1 MAATT
6 LGERLG
12 ELRVRRG
19 LTQEGLAEKARL
31 SVDTVRKLEQ
41 NQRFTARMGT
51 LNALARALD
60 VETSVLLGPPT
71 VLESSTDHEPPS
83 VLALRQAVTPL
94 SGFPGLGPGA
104 EEDSE
109 PPTVAEL
116 REAIRSTETI
126 RRRGELTKITAL
138 LPTLLADARAAV
150 RQYAGSDRAGCYAV
164 LAEAYQVAATTLT
177 AFGKEDA
184 AYTALERSMEAAA
197 RSDDPHLEVIGVSTL
212 SWIFTKQGRVVDAE
226 QAAVRMAERIEPGFR
241 SAPLDLSLW
250 GILLLRGATAAVRA
264 EHGDTAEELL
274 SLAAAAA
281 ARIGVDR
288 LDYATPFGPTNAG
301 VAAVNAFVDMGKP
314 DKALDRA
321 ALIPG
326 LGNLPPTWL
335 ARHFLDRAQ
344 AYAEMQRDG
353 EATRALLAA
362 ERTAPEWMRYHAS
375 SRHLVAELRGRELR
389 RSSPIKDLA
398 LRLEIGAG

>member
-1 MAATT
+1 MAAT
-6 LGERLG
+6 LGDRLG

-19 LTQEGLAEKARL
+19 LTQEELAEKARL

-41 NQRFTARMGT
+41 NRRFTARMST
-51 LNALARALD
+51 LNSLARALD
-60 VETSVLLGPPT
+60 TETSALLGPPA
-71 VLESSTDHEPPS
+71 VLASSAGAEPPS

-94 SGFPGLGPGA
+94 SGFPGLGDEDDVPPPAVGA
-104 EEDSE
+104 LRDSFR
-109 PPTVAEL
+109 T
-116 REAIRSTETI
+116 TEGI

-138 LPTLLADARAAV
+138 LPTLLADSRAAV
-150 RQYAGSDRAGCYAV
+150 RHCALDERPAAYAV

-197 RSDDPHLEVIGVSTL
+197 RSDDPHLEIIGVSTL
-212 SWIFTKQGRVVDAE
+212 SWIFTKQGRIADAE
-226 QAAVRMAERIEPGFR
+226 RVAVRMAERIEPGFR
-241 SAPLDLSLW
+241 SAPLDLALW

-264 EHGDTAEELL
+264 GRADTAEDLL
-274 SLAAAAA
+274 SLADAAA
-281 ARIGVDR
+281 ARIGADR

-301 VAAVNAFVDMGKP
+301 VATVNAYVDMGKP
-314 DKALDRA
+314 DKALTHA
-321 ALIPG
+321 ARIPG
-326 LGNLPPTWL
+326 LTTLPPTWL
-335 ARHFLDRAQ
+335 ARHHLDRAQ
-344 AYAEMQRDG
+344 AYAEMNRDG

-375 SRHLVAELRGRELR
+375 SRHLVTELRGRELR

-398 LRLEIGAG
+398 LRLEADG